1 MQVKIKKLHP
11 DAIIPQYQ
19 TKGSA
24 GFDVHA
30 LEEVRLP
37 SGQRGI
43 IKTGLAFVI
52 PEGFELQIR
61 PRSGLATK
69 YGITITNSPGTLDSD
84 YTDQLFVCLHN
95 LGDMNFTAHK
105 GDRIAQCV
113 VNKIEVVDL
122 VEVEEFSAEDMEKD
136 RGGGFGSTGVGTEKM
151 IKYGEQKN

>member
-1 MQVKIKKLHP
+1 VKVKIKKLHP

-30 LEEVRLP
+30 LHGWVLHPGGRA
-37 SGQRGI
+37 I
-43 IKTGLAFVI
+43 IETGLAFVI
-52 PEGFELQIR
+52 PDGFELQIR
-61 PRSGLATK
+61 PRSGLAAK
-69 YGITITNSPGTLDSD
+69 HGITITNSPGTLDSS
-84 YTDQLFVCLHN
+84 YRNSLMVILQNTSTHSFAIEQ
-95 LGDMNFTAHK
+95 

-151 IKYGEQKN
+151 IKYGEQED